1 MLSRGTWVLC
11 TLANVERRLTKI
23 RRESSERNSAKICRE
38 TSQRSV
44 RRDGRG
50 SFGSLTFCDQPVGGT
65 LFRYLC
71 VSCSPCWSP
80 MVFAFVGVRYSI
92 PLLHL
97 INRRSSRIPARAN
110 SHAGAR
116 RCRRFGQSV

>member
-1 MLSRGTWVLC
+1 MPSFGSGNGADAGELSD
-11 TLANVERRLTKI
+11 RLP
-23 RRESSERNSAKICRE
+23 ICRE
-38 TSQRSV
+38 TSPRSV

-50 SFGSLTFCDQPVGGT
+50 SLGCLTSCDQPVGRT
-65 LFRYLC
+65 LVRYLC

-80 MVFAFVGVRYSI
+80 MTFAFVGDRYSI

-116 RCRRFGQSV
+116 RCGELAFRALQS

>member
-38 TSQRSV
+38 TSPRSV

-50 SFGSLTFCDQPVGGT
+50 SFGSLTFCDLPVGGT
-65 LFRYLC
+65 LFGYLC
-71 VSCSPCWSP
+71 VSCSPCCSP
-80 MVFAFVGVRYSI
+80 MVLAFVGVRYSI

-97 INRRSSRIPARAN
+97 FSRRSI
-110 SHAGAR
+110 
-116 RCRRFGQSV
+116 CI